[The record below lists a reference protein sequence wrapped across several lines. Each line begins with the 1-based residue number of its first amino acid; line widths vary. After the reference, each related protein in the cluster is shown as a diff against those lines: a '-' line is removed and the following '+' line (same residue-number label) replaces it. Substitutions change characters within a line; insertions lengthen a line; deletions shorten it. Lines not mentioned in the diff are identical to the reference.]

1 MTVQNLYTQYL
12 DGKVTKAKFLYEVR
26 RDQNLDM
33 ISHHNNFEDTIKIL
47 KNKNI
52 ISEKASKESK
62 QPTGK
67 QEVDVIAKTI
77 DMVNP
82 YEYARGMDYELGIID
97 VPATSGDLSEDNVFK
112 AQKKVLANLTK
123 NPQYYYEK
131 LYDKDKFDGDE
142 TVVINKKSI
151 DAIGKGKNAKIIREG
166 IHDRDIL
173 SRPLSNPDIEPLERS
188 PEELSKDADGRSENI
203 LRMKYYNQIKDPNI
217 SDDELRYLLGGKG
230 VKGFGGTP
238 NAIEKIIKG
247 RKVTNEGIFEGGF
260 VSRGAILKALSDV
273 GSASEIHQYLT
284 SLEKAGDKFETVEDY
299 VEDFR
304 NYVADKGLDEHG
316 QYADRVSDV
325 NADSSPLNEKEITI
339 YEKYAQKMGKTIEEV
354 KAMVAQKKKASLVQE
369 EVASL
374 DEIYSPNERLEAR
387 FYDDGTIGLTIHRQG
402 GRMDGKSPF
411 IQTAAVEPENF
422 TYNFIK
428 QTLSQVGQNV
438 DNNEIDQFL
447 NKVKEKINTPK
458 EDALNED
465 IDLGH
470 QDNEPHMV
478 KADLYQIAK
487 QASELYKTIDSVDNM
502 GEIDFPHW
510 WQAKITLA
518 KNYLEGAKDYLD
530 GALSVGNEDGELEE
544 DTFLG
549 KDSIDDLKKHPKY
562 STLSSQGKIDA
573 EDDLKKGG
581 AVTIG

>member
-33 ISHHNNFEDTIKIL
+33 ISHHNNFDDTIKIL

-82 YEYARGMDYELGIID
+82 YEYARGMEYELGIID

-166 IHDRDIL
+166 I
-173 SRPLSNPDIEPLERS
+173 
-188 PEELSKDADGRSENI
+188 
-203 LRMKYYNQIKDPNI
+203 
-217 SDDELRYLLGGKG
+217 
-230 VKGFGGTP
+230 
-238 NAIEKIIKG
+238 
-247 RKVTNEGIFEGGF
+247 FEGGF
-260 VSRGAILKALSDV
+260 VSRGEVLKALSDV

-299 VEDFR
+299 VEDFK

-316 QYADRVSDV
+316 QYADRVADV
-325 NADSSPLNEKEITI
+325 NADSHPLNEKEITI

-354 KAMVAQKKKASLVQE
+354 KAMVAQKKKASIVKE

-374 DEIYSPNERLEAR
+374 DEIYSPNERLEAK

-428 QTLSQVGQNV
+428 QTLSQIGQDV

-470 QDNEPHMV
+470 KDNEPHMV

-487 QASELYKTIDSVDNM
+487 QASELYKTIDSIDNM

-518 KNYLEGAKDYLD
+518 KNYLEGAKDYLE
-530 GALSVGNEDGELEE
+530 GALSVGNEDGEMEE
-544 DTFLG
+544 GTTYAG
-549 KDSIDDLKKHPKY
+549 KDAVDDAQKDPKFGSLSGAGKTDAINKLK
-562 STLSSQGKIDA
+562 QGN
-573 EDDLKKGG
+573 

>member
-33 ISHHNNFEDTIKIL
+33 ISHHNNFDDTIKIL

-67 QEVDVIAKTI
+67 QDVEIISKTI

-82 YEYARGMDYELGIID
+82 YEYTRGMDYELVIID
-97 VPATSGDLSEDNVFK
+97 MPATSVDLSEDNVFK

-151 DAIGKGKNAKIIREG
+151 DAIGKGKNAKIIRENLG
-166 IHDRDIL
+166 HNEISSIHQEGGSWIVTYKTMDGTKDKSFNSEEEARKFYDGLDEDIF
-173 SRPLSNPDIEPLERS
+173 NP
-188 PEELSKDADGRSENI
+188 
-203 LRMKYYNQIKDPNI
+203 
-217 SDDELRYLLGGKG
+217 
-230 VKGFGGTP
+230 
-238 NAIEKIIKG
+238 
-247 RKVTNEGIFEGGF
+247 GF

-273 GSASEIHQYLT
+273 GSASEIRQYLT
-284 SLEKAGDKFETVEDY
+284 SLEKAGDKFETIEDY
-299 VEDFR
+299 VEDFK

-316 QYADRVSDV
+316 EYYDRVADV
-325 NADSSPLNEKEITI
+325 NASSSPLEEKEMSI

-354 KAMVAQKKKASLVQE
+354 KEMVAQKKKASIVKE
-369 EVASL
+369 EVTSI
-374 DEIYSPNERLEAR
+374 DEIYSPNERLEAK
-387 FYDDGTIGLTIHRQG
+387 FYDDGSIGLTVHSPG
-402 GRMDGKSPF
+402 GKADGQSPY
-411 IQTAAVEPENF
+411 IQTAAVDPENF
-422 TYNFIK
+422 NYTFIK
-428 QTLSQVGQNV
+428 QTLSQIGQDV

-470 QDNEPHMV
+470 QDNEPHMI
-478 KADLYQIAK
+478 K
-487 QASELYKTIDSVDNM
+487 SELYVMAKKAAELYKMIDSIDNM

-510 WQAKITLA
+510 WQSKIILA
-518 KNYLEGAKDYLD
+518 KNYLTGAKDYLD
-530 GALSVGNEDGELEE
+530 GALSVGNEDGEMEE
-544 DTFLG
+544 GTTYAG
-549 KDSIDDLKKHPKY
+549 KDAVDDAQKDPKFGSLSGAGKTDAINKLK
-562 STLSSQGKIDA
+562 QGN
-573 EDDLKKGG
+573 

>member
-12 DGKVTKAKFLYEVR
+12 DGKVTKSKFLYEVR

-33 ISHHNNFEDTIKIL
+33 ISPSNSFDDVIKIL

-67 QEVDVIAKTI
+67 QDVEIISKTI

-82 YEYARGMDYELGIID
+82 YEYARGMEYELEIID
-97 VPATSGDLSEDNVFK
+97 VPTTSGDLSEDNVFK

-166 IHDRDIL
+166 YTGRD
-173 SRPLSNPDIEPLERS
+173 SNP
-188 PEELSKDADGRSENI
+188 
-203 LRMKYYNQIKDPNI
+203 IKDKEYEDMLKNEKLAKYQEI
-217 SDDELRYLLGGKG
+217 IDTLKDFGSNSEIKQYITSLISSDDE
-230 VKGFGGTP
+230 
-238 NAIEKIIKG
+238 
-247 RKVTNEGIFEGGF
+247 
-260 VSRGAILKALSDV
+260 
-273 GSASEIHQYLT
+273 
-284 SLEKAGDKFETVEDY
+284 FETVEDY
-299 VEDFR
+299 VEDFK
-304 NYVADKGLDEHG
+304 NYVADKSLEEHG
-316 QYADRVSDV
+316 QYADRVADV
-325 NADSSPLNEKEITI
+325 NADSHPLNEKEITI

-354 KAMVAQKKKASLVQE
+354 KAMVAQKKKASIATE

-374 DEIYSPNERLEAR
+374 DEIYSPNERLEAK
-387 FYDDGTIGLTIHRQG
+387 FYDDGTIGLTVHRQG

-411 IQTAAVEPENF
+411 IQTAAVSPENF
-422 TYNFIK
+422 NYTFIK
-428 QTLSQVGQNV
+428 QTLSQIGQDV

-465 IDLGH
+465 VDLGH

-510 WQAKITLA
+510 WQAKIILA

-530 GALSVGNEDGELEE
+530 GALSVGNEDGEMEE
-544 DTFLG
+544 GTTYAG
-549 KDSIDDLKKHPKY
+549 KDAVDDAQKDPKFG
-562 STLSSQGKIDA
+562 TLSGAGKTDAINKLKQGN
-573 EDDLKKGG
+573 